1 MTAHS
6 ARADGQTLLA
16 PFWGEQARVANL
28 VAGRLVDGTAETVT
42 VADPTSGRT
51 LLTYADAG
59 NAVVAT
65 AGEVADLGRRAWWG
79 MTAAERGRILHRV
92 GTLVREHADDLA
104 HMEAINVGKPLSDA
118 RVEAVKVAEMFEY
131 YAGWCDKIHGEV
143 IPVPTSHINQT
154 MKVPYGV
161 VLIITPWN
169 APLFVAGWNSAPA
182 LATGNAVLL
191 KPSENTPLSALALG
205 KLMIEAGVP
214 ETVIG
219 VLTGF
224 GHTTGAAAIRHP
236 AVRKVAFIG
245 SPNTGRRIATLCAE
259 GIKPCLLELGGK
271 SANIVFE
278 DAEIEK
284 AVGGAA
290 SAIFSGA
297 GQSCVAGSRLL
308 VEHRIYD
315 EVAQRLAALADKI
328 VVGSPLAA
336 DTQVGPV
343 QNARQYERIEAM
355 VAQAQ
360 RDGARLLAGG
370 GRPEGYDEGFFY
382 RPTVLAGV
390 TNDLQIAREEVFGPV
405 VAVIPF
411 EGEAEALAIANDS
424 DFGLAGA
431 VWTRDIGRA
440 MRVVSQLEAGTL
452 WINSYKTISAM
463 TPFGGFKESGFGRS
477 SGREG
482 LDEYLQTKSIW
493 IETAEQPNFTFGYG

>member
-1 MTAHS
+1 
-6 ARADGQTLLA
+6 
-16 PFWGEQARVANL
+16 
-28 VAGRLVDGTAETVT
+28 
-42 VADPTSGRT
+42 
-51 LLTYADAG
+51 
-59 NAVVAT
+59 
-65 AGEVADLGRRAWWG
+65 
-79 MTAAERGRILHRV
+79 
-92 GTLVREHADDLA
+92 
-104 HMEAINVGKPLSDA
+104 
-118 RVEAVKVAEMFEY
+118 
-131 YAGWCDKIHGEV
+131 
-143 IPVPTSHINQT
+143 
-154 MKVPYGV
+154 
-161 VLIITPWN
+161 
-169 APLFVAGWNSAPA
+169 
-182 LATGNAVLL
+182 
-191 KPSENTPLSALALG
+191 
-205 KLMIEAGVP
+205 
-214 ETVIG
+214 TVIG

-308 VEHRIYD
+308 VERRIYD

-336 DTQVGPV
+336 DTRVGPV

-382 RPTVLAGV
+382 RP
-390 TNDLQIAREEVFGPV
+390 
-405 VAVIPF
+405 
-411 EGEAEALAIANDS
+411 
-424 DFGLAGA
+424 
-431 VWTRDIGRA
+431 
-440 MRVVSQLEAGTL
+440 
-452 WINSYKTISAM
+452 
-463 TPFGGFKESGFGRS
+463 
-477 SGREG
+477 
-482 LDEYLQTKSIW
+482 
-493 IETAEQPNFTFGYG
+493 